1 MYNDN
6 FEYTEL
12 VKKNVNDIKN
22 KIKNK
27 KYSAEKKREIILN
40 YIHDY
45 IDDNY
50 FEIVESFIN
59 EYGKNRLESTI
70 AITNTFIIDV
80 SNYFNL

>member
-27 KYSAEKKREIILN
+27 KYSTEKKREIILN

-59 EYGKNRLESTI
+59 EYGTNRLESTI